1 MSRSCPDSS
10 RLFKN
15 LMTIENWYNITNSW
29 IASFPGKIMYR
40 KGQKKRN
47 MSAFYLLTFYGPL
60 WWKCPLLPDFGSTLF
75 FKLVECWSNS
85 RVHPF
90 SCALRHKVLR
100 EVKLQGLSHKNYLE
114 RSEAN
119 QQRPFAFVFVL
130 VLASILTLLAPS
142 STLTDFASVCHC
154 SCLEKDRQ

>member
-1 MSRSCPDSS
+1 MLKTVFQSIVSGRSSGQQCPQGKLPHLTWGRRRTESPALS
-10 RLFKN
+10 FTFTMGTLNKWAEVVLTALGSLKN
-15 LMTIENWYNITNSW
+15 LMTTENWYNITNSW

-100 EVKLQGLSHKNYLE
+100 EVKLQGLSHKN
-114 RSEAN
+114 
-119 QQRPFAFVFVL
+119 
-130 VLASILTLLAPS
+130 
-142 STLTDFASVCHC
+142 
-154 SCLEKDRQ
+154 